1 MSINFKV
8 YKAVSEPTVLKK
20 KWREDKR
27 MIYLR
32 LALYEK
38 LLRRT
43 DGTGHGYLL
52 YYSIHF
58 CACLKFSIIIHL
70 KTVYFLLEQ
79 SLLQQHNSKASVL
92 QGSAFFMVQ
101 FSHPSVT
108 TGKTI
113 ALTIWIFVGKVM
125 SLLFNML
132 SMSCHG
138 FPRSKHFLI
147 SWLQSP
153 SAVIFEPKET
163 KPVTASTI
171 RHWHSKIFKAKQ
183 KLTLNWLS
191 HKQHPDLNSL

>member
-1 MSINFKV
+1 
-8 YKAVSEPTVLKK
+8 
-20 KWREDKR
+20 

-38 LLRRT
+38 LLRLI

-58 CACLKFSIIIHL
+58 CACLKFSIVIRL

-113 ALTIWIFVGKVM
+113 ALTIWIFV
-125 SLLFNML
+125 
-132 SMSCHG
+132 
-138 FPRSKHFLI
+138 SK
-147 SWLQSP
+147 
-153 SAVIFEPKET
+153 
-163 KPVTASTI
+163 
-171 RHWHSKIFKAKQ
+171 
-183 KLTLNWLS
+183 
-191 HKQHPDLNSL
+191 

>member
-1 MSINFKV
+1 
-8 YKAVSEPTVLKK
+8 
-20 KWREDKR
+20 

-38 LLRRT
+38 LLRLI

-58 CACLKFSIIIHL
+58 CACLQFSIVIHL
-70 KTVYFLLEQ
+70 KSLFSVKAESSPATQFESINSSVL
-79 SLLQQHNSKASVL
+79 SLLYGPTLTPICYYWKNHS
-92 QGSAFFMVQ
+92 FEYMFCHIWFEYMVCRQ
-101 FSHPSVT
+101 SDVSTFQYAVY
-108 TGKTI
+108 
-113 ALTIWIFVGKVM
+113 V
-125 SLLFNML
+125 
-132 SMSCHG
+132 CHS

-171 RHWHSKIFKAKQ
+171 RRRHSKIFKAKQ

-191 HKQHPDLNSL
+191 LVINSIPISTASEQQL